1 MAYYSRNEQE
11 TLYNFCP
18 IDNRWRIYS
27 TYPPHIR
34 QLLERAEI
42 IRKETDDDDD
52 GRIVAVDGYVNRN
65 QIRIFKPLK

>member
-1 MAYYSRNEQE
+1 MAYYSREEQE
-11 TLYNFCP
+11 TIYNFCP

-42 IRKETDDDDD
+42 IRQETDND
-52 GRIVAVDGYVNRN
+52 GRVIAVDGYVNRN
-65 QIRIFKPLK
+65 QIRLFKPTE